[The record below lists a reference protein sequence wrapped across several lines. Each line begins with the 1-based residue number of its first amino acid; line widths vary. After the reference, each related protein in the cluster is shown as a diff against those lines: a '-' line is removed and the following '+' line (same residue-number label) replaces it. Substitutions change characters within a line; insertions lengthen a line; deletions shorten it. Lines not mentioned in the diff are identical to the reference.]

1 MCVCVS
7 MCLCVCVLVSNQVLF
22 DSEFMCT
29 TKIVKKRYVTCMHTL
44 NMLVWSFQEFLD
56 WMGNALTA
64 SR

>member
-29 TKIVKKRYVTCMHTL
+29 TKNSKKEICHLHAHFKYAHIIYYS
-44 NMLVWSFQEFLD
+44 SFK
-56 WMGNALTA
+56 NNSLTIT
-64 SR
+64 